1 MVLNKFLTISLLLL
15 ISTQLLPVKELG
27 SILYG
32 NRMVEE
38 VFQSTDMD
46 GKNSEGN
53 EDLKKNEFY
62 FHHTGSHYAVIDLAN
77 SKVQAYSLA
86 YASRLSDDPPTLPPL

>member
-38 VFQSTDMD
+38 VFQSTDM
-46 GKNSEGN
+46 E
-53 EDLKKNEFY
+53 ELKKNEFY